1 MRYVNA
7 IPDRLQRIKDL
18 PIFAACNVRE
28 LEEIDRL
35 ADEVTIEAGR
45 TIMTQ
50 GELGQEFALILSG
63 EADVVKDGNVVATLG
78 AGDYFGEIA
87 LLDSV
92 ARTASVVA
100 KTDVHLEVIDRRGFN
115 TLLDDLPQLSRSI
128 LRGLAQRM
136 AEVEAEVQT
145 LREKLAWLN

>member
-1 MRYVNA
+1 MNA
-7 IPDRLQRIKDL
+7 IPDRLKRIRNL
-18 PIFAACNVRE
+18 PMFAAYNKQE

-35 ADEVTIEAGR
+35 TDEVSVAAGR
-45 TIMTQ
+45 TIMAE

-63 EADVVKDGNVVATLG
+63 EADVIRDGKVVATLST
-78 AGDYFGEIA
+78 GDYFGEVA

-100 KTDVHLEVIDRRGFN
+100 RTDMELEVLDRRGFN
-115 TLLDDLPQLSRSI
+115 TFLDDLPQLSRSM

-136 AEVEAEVQT
+136 AEHQAEIQR
-145 LREKLAWLN
+145 LRAILANGK